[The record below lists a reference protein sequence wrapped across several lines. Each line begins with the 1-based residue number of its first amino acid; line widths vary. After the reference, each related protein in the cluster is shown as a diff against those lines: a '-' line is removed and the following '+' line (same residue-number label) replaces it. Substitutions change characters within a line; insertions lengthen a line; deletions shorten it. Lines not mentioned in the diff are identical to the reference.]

1 MEAVHKSSDK
11 PHFLREIWDYRYA
24 LHNLVLKDFR
34 VRYRNMSLGVLWSV
48 LNPLVFLGVLLTVF
62 SFIHKN
68 PHQHF
73 FPIFLLLGLINF
85 SFFSMC
91 IGGCASCILENISL
105 VETLVGSS
113 VWMIKDELPELED
126 EQFFWSDLE
135 GVAVFDERLGELG
148 QIVGMFNT
156 PAHDV
161 LEVSGPRG
169 EVLIPAVE
177 PFLLGL
183 DEEGCLIVNLPDGL
197 VTEADE
203 EK

>member
-1 MEAVHKSSDK
+1 MSIEETDLLEVGVVVGTHG
-11 PHFLREIWDYRYA
+11 LRGDLKIRPLPTGDLA
-24 LHNLVLKDFR
+24 LPGARKVYLKDSHGR
-34 VRYRNMSLGVLWSV
+34 LVEHKAVRSSL
-48 LNPLVFLGVLLTVF
+48 
-62 SFIHKN
+62 HKQN
-68 PHQHF
+68 
-73 FPIFLLLGLINF
+73 FLLRLEG
-85 SFFSMC
+85 
-91 IGGCASCILENISL
+91 LENISL

-156 PAHDV
+156 PAHDI

-197 VTEADE
+197 VPEADE